1 MKKRTG
7 MTLAA
12 LVLMFALAACG
23 EKTEQAAS
31 LTEDTGTQKSSS
43 ELLADGLEY
52 LLGDDTEDAIPDV
65 EEDISQTEKE
75 TIQEE
80 EQLEQHI
87 EENAEDMVIY
97 YSNGS
102 LESLASD
109 TVSDK
114 EKTAENIISAL
125 ARHNIVSL
133 DTKVLSFQEKEIVGG
148 NMLHLDLSKAFL
160 NYLKTMT
167 RESES
172 IIIASLT
179 NTFLEN
185 YKAAGIYITIE
196 GEALTTAYGTYEMPM
211 TVRTPEELLQSQEAA
226 EENGTPEAV
235 TEEESPKESGA
246 IQEKQ
251 DGKAKDSMEAKD
263 NVEDTEKASATAEEG
278 RQEDGTNQ

>member
-133 DTKVLSFQEKEIVGG
+133 DTKVLSFQEEEIVGG

-211 TVRTPEELLQSQEAA
+211 MVRTPEELLQSQEAA
-226 EENGTPEAV
+226 EESGTPEAV
-235 TEEESPKESGA
+235 TEEESQKENDVILEKENGKVQSGEEKDDA
-246 IQEKQ
+246 I
-251 DGKAKDSMEAKD
+251 
-263 NVEDTEKASATAEEG
+263 DTEKVSTSEEEG

>member
-133 DTKVLSFQEKEIVGG
+133 DTKVLSFQEEEIVGG

-196 GEALTTAYGTYEMPM
+196 GEALTTAYATYEMPM

-226 EENGTPEAV
+226 EENGTPETV
-235 TEEESPKESGA
+235 TEEETQKENDVILEKENGKVQSGEEKDDA
-246 IQEKQ
+246 I
-251 DGKAKDSMEAKD
+251 
-263 NVEDTEKASATAEEG
+263 DTEKVSTSEEEG

>member
-133 DTKVLSFQEKEIVGG
+133 DTKVLSFQEEEIVGG

-196 GEALTTAYGTYEMPM
+196 GEALTTSYGTYEMPM

-235 TEEESPKESGA
+235 TEEESQKENDVILEKENGKVQSGEEKDDA
-246 IQEKQ
+246 I
-251 DGKAKDSMEAKD
+251 
-263 NVEDTEKASATAEEG
+263 DTEKVSTSEEEG

>member
-7 MTLAA
+7 MTLVA

-23 EKTEQAAS
+23 EETEQAAS

-52 LLGDDTEDAIPDV
+52 LLGDETEDAIPDV
-65 EEDISQTEKE
+65 EEDISQTEEE

-80 EQLEQHI
+80 EQLEQDI

-102 LESLASD
+102 VESLSSD
-109 TVSDK
+109 TVSGK

-133 DTKVLSFQEKEIVGG
+133 DTKVLSFQEEEIVGG

-185 YKAAGIYITIE
+185 YKAAGIYITVE

-211 TVRTPEELLQSQEAA
+211 TVSTPEELLQSQETA
-226 EENGTPEAV
+226 EEPETV
-235 TEEESPKESGA
+235 TEEDPKENEV
-246 IQEKQ
+246 IREKQ
-251 DGKAKDSMEAKD
+251 NGKAKDSIEEKD
-263 NVEDTEKASATAEEG
+263 NAEDTEKASETAEEG
-278 RQEDGTNQ
+278 RREDGTNQ

>member
-65 EEDISQTEKE
+65 EEDMSQTEKE

-133 DTKVLSFQEKEIVGG
+133 DTKVLSFQEEEIVGG

-211 TVRTPEELLQSQEAA
+211 MVRTPEELLQSQEAA
-226 EENGTPEAV
+226 EESGTPEAV
-235 TEEESPKESGA
+235 TEEESQKENDVILEKENGKVQSGEEKDDA
-246 IQEKQ
+246 I
-251 DGKAKDSMEAKD
+251 
-263 NVEDTEKASATAEEG
+263 DTEKVSTSEEEG

>member
-133 DTKVLSFQEKEIVGG
+133 DTKVLSFQEEEIVGG

-211 TVRTPEELLQSQEAA
+211 TVSTPEELLQGQETA
-226 EENGTPEAV
+226 EEAGEPETV
-235 TEEESPKESGA
+235 TEEETQKENDVILEKENGKVQSGEEKDDA
-246 IQEKQ
+246 I
-251 DGKAKDSMEAKD
+251 
-263 NVEDTEKASATAEEG
+263 DTEKVSTTAEEG
-278 RQEDGTNQ
+278 RR

>member
-133 DTKVLSFQEKEIVGG
+133 DTKVLSFQEEEIVGG

-211 TVRTPEELLQSQEAA
+211 TVRTPEELLQNQEAA

-235 TEEESPKESGA
+235 TEEESQKENDVILEKENGKVQSGEEKDDA
-246 IQEKQ
+246 I
-251 DGKAKDSMEAKD
+251 
-263 NVEDTEKASATAEEG
+263 DTEKVSTSEEEG